1 MFKRGQ
7 EIFPANP
14 RVAERVD
21 SIVKIITEH
30 YDTEKILLF
39 GGFARGEFDEEYS
52 EMDIMVVANTEKR
65 FLERIREVRELCAG
79 YPHIDPIMY
88 TPNEYRALL
97 KEGEGFL
104 EEATEEGIVIYQK

>member
-1 MFKRGQ
+1 MFKRGK

-14 RVAERVD
+14 RVAERID
-21 SIVKIITEH
+21 SIVKVITDN

-52 EMDIMVVANTEKR
+52 EMDILIVANTEQR
-65 FLERIREVRELCAG
+65 FLERIRNVREICTG
-79 YPHIDPIMY
+79 YPHVDPIMY
-88 TPNEYRALL
+88 TPGEYRALL

>member
-1 MFKRGQ
+1 MFKRGK
-7 EIFPANP
+7 EVFPTNG
-14 RVAERVD
+14 RIAERID
-21 SIVKIITEH
+21 SIVKVITDN

-52 EMDIMVVANTEKR
+52 EMDILIVANTEQR
-65 FLERIREVRELCAG
+65 FLERIRNVREICTG
-79 YPHIDPIMY
+79 YPHVDPIMY
-88 TPNEYRALL
+88 TPGEYRALL